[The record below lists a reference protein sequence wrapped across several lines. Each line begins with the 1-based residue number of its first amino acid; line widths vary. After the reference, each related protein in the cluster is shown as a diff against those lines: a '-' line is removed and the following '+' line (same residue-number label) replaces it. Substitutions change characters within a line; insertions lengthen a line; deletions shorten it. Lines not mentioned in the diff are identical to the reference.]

1 MEMKKSLKMK
11 NKEKIDY
18 RVNMKKI
25 DYRNNEQMKQQIKEN
40 NKEIDQLLKEN
51 NKKNNKRIEC
61 LRFASEFLDLTLLLN
76 GARKP
81 GKPFRSK

>member
-1 MEMKKSLKMK
+1 MK
-11 NKEKIDY
+11 NNKDY

-25 DYRNNEQMKQQIKEN
+25 DYRNNDQMKRQIKEN
-40 NKEIDQLLKEN
+40 NKEIDQLLKEKN
-51 NKKNNKRIEC
+51 NNKRIKC
-61 LRFASEFLDLTLLLN
+61 LRFANEFLDLTLLLN